1 MLYLKN
7 DKSYCGESYHIIWT
21 REPDFIRSD
30 DKAVVILV
38 SMVLDY
44 IVTKNV
50 FLNIIWDTL

>member
-7 DKSYCGESYHIIWT
+7 DKSYCEESNHAIWT
-21 REPDFIRSD
+21 REPDFICSD

-44 IVTKNV
+44 IVNKNV
-50 FLNIIWDTL
+50 LLNIIWDTL